1 VIPYLALGVGFGF
14 AAAIQPGPLQAFLL
28 ARVTAN
34 GWRQTLPASIAPL
47 LSDIPIALVVLLAL
61 SRVTITAQEILRFTG
76 GLFLLYLAWST
87 IREAEQASG
96 SSTTSTAGS
105 APRTVLHAAL
115 VNILNPNP
123 YLGWT
128 LVLGPAVREAW
139 RQQPIW
145 SIALVSGFYGTMVVI
160 LGVFIYLAGAA
171 RLLQPSYQRRLIQV
185 SGLFLAFLGL
195 YQIFV
200 SIERL
205 RAA

>member
-1 VIPYLALGVGFGF
+1 VIPYLALGFGFGF

-34 GWRQTLPASIAPL
+34 GWRRTLPASMAPL
-47 LSDIPIALVVLLAL
+47 LSDIPIALVVLFAL
-61 SRVTITAQEILRFTG
+61 SRVTVTAQALLRFTG

-87 IREAEQASG
+87 IRDARQAG
-96 SSTTSTAGS
+96 ESSTTPNPGS
-105 APRTVLHAAL
+105 APRTVLQAVL

-123 YLGWT
+123 YLGWA

-139 RQQPIW
+139 HQQPIW
-145 SIALVSGFYGTMVVI
+145 SIALVLGFYGTMVVI
-160 LGVFIYLAGAA
+160 LSMFIYLAGAA
-171 RLLQPSYQRRLIQV
+171 RLLQPSYQRRLVQA
-185 SGLFLAFLGL
+185 SGLFLAFLGF

-200 SIERL
+200 SINGL